1 MTIEQFLAKEPG
13 ESASV
18 FNEPFTHVGHAI
30 ITLKGGQEM
39 RWLYDDGDERMIS
52 VVADE
57 DELVLFEKIQ
67 ELIEA
72 EDDAVLYQNKEYE
85 FTYADAGMVTEVV
98 GESVTEVKDKY
109 TFTDYEAQ
117 NGELIRIINN
127 ENTGENSAYLGRVV
141 GEDDFSEL

>member
-1 MTIEQFLAKEPG
+1 
-13 ESASV
+13 
-18 FNEPFTHVGHAI
+18 
-30 ITLKGGQEM
+30 M
-39 RWLYDDGDERMIS
+39 RWLYDDGEERMIS

-72 EDDAVLYQNKEYE
+72 EDEAVLYQNKEYE